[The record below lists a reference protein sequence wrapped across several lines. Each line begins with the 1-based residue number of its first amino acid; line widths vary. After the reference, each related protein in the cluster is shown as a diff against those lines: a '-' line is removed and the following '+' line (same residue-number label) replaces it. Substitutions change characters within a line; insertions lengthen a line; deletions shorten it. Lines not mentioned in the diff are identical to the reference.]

1 MKVTRKELNKIIAE
15 EKQAQQLISLVEG
28 NAGKVVGDAFGAL
41 MKDERFRALIIQLL
55 SQAATDWIP
64 NWLKNRQ
71 EQKRVETEKS
81 TQPSQEVDEDG
92 DGVPD
97 EDEYAEM
104 EDEVTQIIDRRM
116 TANENKAIISNSRLR
131 QIIRE
136 ELYHTDKIKSIE

>member
-1 MKVTRKELNKIIAE
+1 
-15 EKQAQQLISLVEG
+15 
-28 NAGKVVGDAFGAL
+28 
-41 MKDERFRALIIQLL
+41 
-55 SQAATDWIP
+55 
-64 NWLKNRQ
+64 
-71 EQKRVETEKS
+71 S